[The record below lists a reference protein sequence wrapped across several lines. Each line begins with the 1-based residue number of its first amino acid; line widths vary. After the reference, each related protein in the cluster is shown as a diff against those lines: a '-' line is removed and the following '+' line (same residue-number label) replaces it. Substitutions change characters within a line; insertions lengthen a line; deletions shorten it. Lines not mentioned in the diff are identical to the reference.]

1 MINKYQQKNII
12 NRKLCIC
19 KNKLS
24 KKINFGNLPL
34 INNYKSKKNLKKYPV
49 IVTQCEEC
57 LLIQLKYSVSDK
69 LLFPKNYSY
78 LSGNSKE
85 KLNNFASILNK
96 IKKITKKNNPKIL
109 DIGSNDGSF
118 LKLAKKDFT
127 KVLGIEPTDTADLSI
142 KKGIS
147 TIKRPLNI
155 KLAKKIVHK
164 HSSFDFIVATN
175 FFAQTNHLV
184 EILNSV
190 KLILSKDGILIV
202 EVQYLYDLLH
212 QKGFDSFHHE
222 HIAYYTASSI
232 KKLLSK
238 FNLYVFDGERL
249 KVHGGMLR
257 VYISLKRK
265 PITKNLQ
272 KILNFENDKNIIS
285 RVNKLNLFRI
295 NFSNKLKKV
304 LVNLRKKNKRI
315 YAMGAAPRACV
326 MLNTCKLSKNE
337 ISLVGEVPQS
347 LKCKKYVPGTD
358 IMVQDENKIISDK
371 PDYVII
377 LAWHLKK
384 LITNLL
390 LKKNYKGNFIIPLPK
405 LEITKKRN

>member
-49 IVTQCEEC
+49 IVTQCDEC

-147 TIKRPLNI
+147 TIKKPLNI
-155 KLAKKIVHK
+155 KLAKKIVYK

-337 ISLVGEVPQS
+337 INLVGEVPQS

-405 LEITKKRN
+405 LEIKKKRN

>member
-24 KKINFGNLPL
+24 QKINFGDLPL

-49 IVTQCEEC
+49 IISQCKTC

-96 IKKITKKNNPKIL
+96 IKKLTKKSNPKIL

-118 LKLAKKDFT
+118 LKLAKKDFS
-127 KVLGIEPTDTADLSI
+127 KVLGVEPTDTANLSI
-142 KKGIS
+142 KKGVR
-147 TIKRPLNI
+147 TIKKPLNI
-155 KLAKKIVHK
+155 KLAKKIVNK
-164 HSSFDFIVATN
+164 HSRFDFIVATN

-184 EILNSV
+184 EILDSV
-190 KLILSKDGILIV
+190 KLILNKDGLLIV
-202 EVQYLYDLLH
+202 EVQYLYDLLQ

-222 HIAYYTASSI
+222 HIADYTASSI

-238 FNLYVFDGERL
+238 FNLYVFDAKRL

-257 VYISLKRK
+257 IYISLKNK
-265 PITKNLQ
+265 PITKNLK
-272 KILNFENDKNIIS
+272 KILNSENDKNVIS
-285 RVNKLNLFRI
+285 RVKNLNLFRI

-304 LVNLRKKNKRI
+304 LLNLKKKNMKV
-315 YAMGAAPRACV
+315 YAIGAAPRACV
-326 MLNTCKLSKNE
+326 MLNSCKLSKNE
-337 ISLVGEVPQS
+337 IGLVGEVSQS

-358 IMVQDENKIISDK
+358 IMVQDESKIISDK

-384 LITNLL
+384 IIINLL
-390 LKKNYKGNFIIPLPK
+390 LEKGYKGNFIIPLPK
-405 LEITKKRN
+405 LKIIKKN

>member
-49 IVTQCEEC
+49 IVTQCDEC

-147 TIKRPLNI
+147 TIKKPLNI
-155 KLAKKIVHK
+155 KLAKKIVYK
-164 HSSFDFIVATN
+164 HSRFDFIVATN

-405 LEITKKRN
+405 LEIIKKRN

>member
-49 IVTQCEEC
+49 IVTQCDEC

-147 TIKRPLNI
+147 TIKKPLNI
-155 KLAKKIVHK
+155 KLAKKIVYK

>member
-24 KKINFGNLPL
+24 QKINFGDLPL

-49 IVTQCEEC
+49 IISQCKTC

-96 IKKITKKNNPKIL
+96 IKKLTKKSNPKIL

-118 LKLAKKDFT
+118 LKLAKKDFS
-127 KVLGIEPTDTADLSI
+127 KVLGVEPTDTANLSI
-142 KKGIS
+142 KKGVR
-147 TIKRPLNI
+147 TIKKPLNI
-155 KLAKKIVHK
+155 KLAKKIVNK
-164 HSSFDFIVATN
+164 HSRFDFIVATN

-184 EILNSV
+184 EILDSV
-190 KLILSKDGILIV
+190 KLILNKDGLLIV
-202 EVQYLYDLLH
+202 EVQYLYDLLQ

-238 FNLYVFDGERL
+238 FNLYVFDAKRL

-257 VYISLKRK
+257 IYISLKNK
-265 PITKNLQ
+265 PITKNLK
-272 KILNFENDKNIIS
+272 KILNSENDKNIIS
-285 RVNKLNLFRI
+285 RVKNLNLFRI

-304 LVNLRKKNKRI
+304 LLNLKKKNMKV
-315 YAMGAAPRACV
+315 YAIGAAPRACV
-326 MLNTCKLSKNE
+326 MLNSCKLSKNE
-337 ISLVGEVPQS
+337 IGLVGEVSQS

-358 IMVQDENKIISDK
+358 IMVQDESKIISDK

-384 LITNLL
+384 IIINLL
-390 LKKNYKGNFIIPLPK
+390 LEKGYKGNFIIPLPK
-405 LEITKKRN
+405 LKIIKKN

>member
-24 KKINFGNLPL
+24 QKINFGDLPL

-49 IVTQCEEC
+49 IISQCKIC

-96 IKKITKKNNPKIL
+96 IKKLTKKSNPKIL

-118 LKLAKKDFT
+118 LKLAKKDFS
-127 KVLGIEPTDTADLSI
+127 KVLGVEPTDTANLSI
-142 KKGIS
+142 KKGVR
-147 TIKRPLNI
+147 TIKKPLNI
-155 KLAKKIVHK
+155 KLAKKIVNK
-164 HSSFDFIVATN
+164 HSRFDFIVATN

-184 EILNSV
+184 EILDSV
-190 KLILSKDGILIV
+190 KLILNKDGLLIV
-202 EVQYLYDLLH
+202 EVQYLYDLLQ

-238 FNLYVFDGERL
+238 FNLYVFDAKRL

-257 VYISLKRK
+257 IYISLKNK
-265 PITKNLQ
+265 PITKNLK
-272 KILNFENDKNIIS
+272 KILNSENDKNVIS
-285 RVNKLNLFRI
+285 RVKNLNLFRI

-304 LVNLRKKNKRI
+304 LLNLKKKNMKV
-315 YAMGAAPRACV
+315 YAIGAAPRACV
-326 MLNTCKLSKNE
+326 MLNSCKLSKNE
-337 ISLVGEVPQS
+337 IGLVGEVSQS

-358 IMVQDENKIISDK
+358 IMVQDESKIILDK

-384 LITNLL
+384 IIINLL
-390 LKKNYKGNFIIPLPK
+390 LEKGYKGNFIIPLPK
-405 LEITKKRN
+405 LKIIKKN

>member
-24 KKINFGNLPL
+24 QKINFGDLPL

-49 IVTQCEEC
+49 IISQCKTC

-96 IKKITKKNNPKIL
+96 IKKLTKKSNPKIL

-118 LKLAKKDFT
+118 LKLAKKDFS
-127 KVLGIEPTDTADLSI
+127 KVLGVEPTDTANLSI
-142 KKGIS
+142 KKGVR
-147 TIKRPLNI
+147 TIKKPLNI
-155 KLAKKIVHK
+155 KLAKKIVNK
-164 HSSFDFIVATN
+164 HSRFDFIVAAN

-184 EILNSV
+184 EILDSV
-190 KLILSKDGILIV
+190 KLILNKDGLLIV
-202 EVQYLYDLLH
+202 EVQYLYDLLQ

-238 FNLYVFDGERL
+238 FNLYVFDAKRL

-257 VYISLKRK
+257 VYISLKKK
-265 PITKNLQ
+265 PITKHLK
-272 KILNFENDKNIIS
+272 KILNSENDKNIIS
-285 RVNKLNLFRI
+285 RVKNLNLFRI

-304 LVNLRKKNKRI
+304 LLNLKKKNMKV
-315 YAMGAAPRACV
+315 YAIGAAPRACV
-326 MLNTCKLSKNE
+326 MLNSCKLSKNE
-337 ISLVGEVPQS
+337 IGLVGEVSQS

-358 IMVQDENKIISDK
+358 IMVQDESKIISDK

-384 LITNLL
+384 IIINLL
-390 LKKNYKGNFIIPLPK
+390 LEKGYKGNFIIPLPK
-405 LEITKKRN
+405 LKIIKKN

>member
-24 KKINFGNLPL
+24 QKINFGDLPL

-49 IVTQCEEC
+49 IISQCKIC

-96 IKKITKKNNPKIL
+96 IKKLTKKSNPKIL

-118 LKLAKKDFT
+118 LKLAKKDFS
-127 KVLGIEPTDTADLSI
+127 KVLGVEPTDTANLSI
-142 KKGIS
+142 KKGVR
-147 TIKRPLNI
+147 TIKKPLNI
-155 KLAKKIVHK
+155 KLAKKIVNK
-164 HSSFDFIVATN
+164 HSRFDFIVATN

-184 EILNSV
+184 EILDSV
-190 KLILSKDGILIV
+190 KLILNKDGLLIV
-202 EVQYLYDLLH
+202 EVQYLYDLLQ

-238 FNLYVFDGERL
+238 FNLYVFDAKRL

-257 VYISLKRK
+257 IYISLKNK
-265 PITKNLQ
+265 PITKNLK
-272 KILNFENDKNIIS
+272 KILNSENDKNVIS
-285 RVNKLNLFRI
+285 RVKNLNLFRI

-304 LVNLRKKNKRI
+304 LLNLKKKNMKV
-315 YAMGAAPRACV
+315 YAIGAAPRACV
-326 MLNTCKLSKNE
+326 MLNSCKLSKNE
-337 ISLVGEVPQS
+337 IGLVGEVSQS

-358 IMVQDENKIISDK
+358 IMVQDESKIISDK

-384 LITNLL
+384 IIINLL
-390 LKKNYKGNFIIPLPK
+390 LEKGYKGNFIIPLPK
-405 LEITKKRN
+405 LKIIKKN